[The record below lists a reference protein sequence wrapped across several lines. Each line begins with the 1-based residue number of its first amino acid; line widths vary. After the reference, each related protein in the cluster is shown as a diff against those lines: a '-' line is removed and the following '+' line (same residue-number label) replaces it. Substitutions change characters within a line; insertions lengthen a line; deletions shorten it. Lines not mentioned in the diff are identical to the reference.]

1 MIRFACALQLGAL
14 LVLAVF
20 LIDTTGATATAF
32 SFVGMPLLGL
42 SILVYVAALV
52 RGRSSRGQEGMK

>member
-1 MIRFACALQLGAL
+1 MIRLACVLQLGAL

-42 SILVYVAALV
+42 SILVYVGTLL
-52 RGRSSRGQEGMK
+52 RRRYGS